1 MKFVCTHV
9 FMLSLAVS
17 FSPLTAF
24 GQTDASE
31 ILISSAQTSQPG
43 QPGSEQIAPP
53 SEQDSG
59 ENAVDNRQ
67 MVRDRMFLRG
77 AAESGIA
84 VVKFSEIAQEKS
96 SSEDVKSFA
105 RSMVDDHT
113 KLNADLGRVAD
124 SMGVMLPKEMN
135 KADKAEY
142 GKLQALSGSDFDNAY
157 LALMVREHHRAM
169 REFRMESNTVNDA
182 TLREAVDSGK
192 HVIHEHLVE
201 VNKLAR
207 EKGVPMPE
215 HVRKPEPPSAPPA
228 TPPSI

>member
-1 MKFVCTHV
+1 MKFARMRVLT
-9 FMLSLAVS
+9 LGGAVS
-17 FSPLTAF
+17 LIPVAALGQMDSTA
-24 GQTDASE
+24 

-43 QPGSEQIAPP
+43 QPSSEQIVPP
-53 SEQDSG
+53 SQQDSG
-59 ENAVDNRQ
+59 ENAADNRQ
-67 MVRDRMFLRG
+67 VVRDKMFLRG

-113 KLNADLGRVAD
+113 KLNADMGRVAD
-124 SMGVMLPKEMN
+124 SLGIMLPKEMN

-142 GKLQALSGSDFDNAY
+142 GRLQALSGSDFDNAY

-192 HVIHEHLVE
+192 HTIHEHLVE
-201 VNKLAR
+201 ANRLAR

-215 HVRKPEPPSAPPA
+215 YVPKPKSSPAPPS